1 MSTPCSLR
9 WSRKL
14 PPARTTRNRNIPC
27 RGTALALLALALA
40 PLVTPAGIAAQAETS
55 AGESPTV
62 EQRPVC
68 FPGGPLAE
76 CKRFWL
82 VELQGF
88 LPLLQTTRVVE
99 FDQSPSI
106 LSEAFGR
113 AVELN
118 VGHMVNIDSTWA
130 FGGTVALANLGVGGY
145 WGLRGRVRRWV
156 SPDVAL
162 EVSGGILGGG
172 EHHFANQG
180 LTADVRLNH
189 RDQGAIIVRWDGV
202 SLPEYARYGEMDPG
216 GFQQAVSVGVAAG
229 GYRAMLLTGLTVAV
243 LMTILRGLALG

>member
-1 MSTPCSLR
+1 M
-9 WSRKL
+9 
-14 PPARTTRNRNIPC
+14 I
-27 RGTALALLALALA
+27 LALLALAVA
-40 PLVTPAGIAAQAETS
+40 PLVGPVGIAAQAEAS
-55 AGESPTV
+55 GVESPTA

-99 FDQSPSI
+99 PDQAPPI
-106 LSEAFGR
+106 LSKAFGR
-113 AVELN
+113 AVEFN
-118 VGHMVNIDSTWA
+118 VGHMVNVDSTWA
-130 FGGTVALANLGVGGY
+130 LGGYFTLANPGLKGY

-156 SPDVAL
+156 SPDMAL

-172 EHHFANQG
+172 EHHFANHG
-180 LTADVRLNH
+180 LTADVRLNL
-189 RDQGAIIVRWDGV
+189 RDQGAIIARWDGV
-202 SLPEYARYGEMDPG
+202 SLPEYARSREVDPG
-216 GFQQAVSVGVAAG
+216 GFQQAVSVGVSAG
-229 GYRAMLLTGLTVAV
+229 GYRAMLLTGAAMAV